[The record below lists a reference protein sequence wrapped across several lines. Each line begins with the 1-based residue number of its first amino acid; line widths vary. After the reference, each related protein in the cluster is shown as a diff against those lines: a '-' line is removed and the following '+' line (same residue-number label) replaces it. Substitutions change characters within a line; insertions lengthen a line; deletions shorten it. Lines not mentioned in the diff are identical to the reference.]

1 MHLFYVSLYEI
12 LAFIVKT
19 HTIRK
24 KAYIFHAT
32 KDAVIFKVTFFLLSH
47 FYTCY
52 NSWLKILHVDRLG
65 KDYICNSEDI
75 FMDRFHLLYKYLLAV
90 ANSESF
96 LFV

>member
-52 NSWLKILHVDRLG
+52 N
-65 KDYICNSEDI
+65 
-75 FMDRFHLLYKYLLAV
+75 
-90 ANSESF
+90 
-96 LFV
+96 